1 MFCFRSQAE
10 PENGFINLTAFYVV
24 PNDSQKSSVLFN
36 GYFSEKGYKT
46 LPPPARAVFRL
57 RPKWATHLFVHNVF
71 DGDSKIL
78 RKHPAAPL
86 TCCSVKVSMSM
97 KDLAPFFC
105 LSRCVRGFAL
115 PAPLLP

>member
-1 MFCFRSQAE
+1 MI
-10 PENGFINLTAFYVV
+10 PNG
-24 PNDSQKSSVLFN
+24 SQKSTVLFN

-78 RKHPAAPL
+78 REAPL
-86 TCCSVKVSMSM
+86 SCWH
-97 KDLAPFFC
+97 A
-105 LSRCVRGFAL
+105 A
-115 PAPLLP
+115 